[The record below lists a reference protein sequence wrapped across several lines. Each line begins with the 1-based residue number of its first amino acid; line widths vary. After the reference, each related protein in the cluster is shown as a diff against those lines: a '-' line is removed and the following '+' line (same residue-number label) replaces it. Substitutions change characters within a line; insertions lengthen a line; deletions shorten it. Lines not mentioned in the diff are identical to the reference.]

1 MYLALH
7 EFIHWIKDRINDWG
21 NDGKKSFLS
30 RRGVAR
36 ELKRKV
42 GDKQASWLLWHLS
55 PSPDS
60 ACVETSLQWGLT
72 FIYCYWLHR
81 ILKPTFPL
89 RLNKVLVLHFS
100 EKAASGCLS
109 LELEQ
114 RPYYYFPWKTRI
126 VYVGLPP
133 LNPCYS
139 NITNAMYLTHFLL
152 GCALFW
158 FILKW
163 WWKCWNF
170 AENSASHSLSET
182 SLCWKYAHSI
192 LWNLKDPI
200 NGWP

>member
-1 MYLALH
+1 MTEGMTAKNLSCPDVGWQGSWKGRLVTSKQVDSSGTWVPAQILH
-7 EFIHWIKDRINDWG
+7 LWRHPCSGDWHSFIVTDYIEF
-21 NDGKKSFLS
+21 
-30 RRGVAR
+30 
-36 ELKRKV
+36 
-42 GDKQASWLLWHLS
+42 
-55 PSPDS
+55 
-60 ACVETSLQWGLT
+60 
-72 FIYCYWLHR
+72 
-81 ILKPTFPL
+81 LKPTFPL